1 MREREPTVDN
11 EAALGLGD
19 NARGSNAGL
28 VEMSQ
33 GG

>member
-1 MREREPTVDN
+1 MCERESTIDD
-11 EAALGLGD
+11 ETALGLGD
-19 NARGSNAGL
+19 NASGSKTGL